1 MFNLKVLLTGA
12 FGNIGE
18 STIMAL
24 LERNHEIVCFDLKT
38 KRNEKVR
45 KRLLNQ
51 GKFETIWGN
60 ISDQNTL
67 IEIVKGKECII
78 HLAAIIPPPS
88 EKLPELVRRVNV
100 EGTQNLID
108 AALKMEKKP
117 KFIFASSITTFG
129 PRMNSSP
136 PRKADEEL
144 NPTDNYT
151 RSKVDAE
158 GLVKKSGLS
167 WTILRLAASLP
178 LEISL
183 NIDDYVFDIPMD
195 QRIEFVHTR
204 DVGVAFANCVMAE
217 TDNKVL
223 LIGGGKKCQMLN
235 REFMT
240 KMLEATGVG
249 MLPESAF
256 KVPKND
262 MDWYY
267 TDWLD
272 TNEAQE
278 LLQFQKLSFEDYL
291 GEYKKKLGIMGKLAK
306 LFRSYA
312 QKLLLKNSPYY
323 KDF

>member
-1 MFNLKVLLTGA
+1 MKVLLTGA

-24 LERNHEIVCFDLKT
+24 LERKHEITCFDLKS

-45 KRLLNQ
+45 KRLLKHRQ
-51 GKFETIWGN
+51 FETIWGD
-60 ISDQNTL
+60 ISNQNTL
-67 IEIVKGKECII
+67 LEALKGKECII

-88 EKLPELVRRVNV
+88 EKLPELVRKVNV
-100 EGTQNLID
+100 EGTQNIID
-108 AALKMEKKP
+108 TALKMEKRP
-117 KFIFASSITTFG
+117 KFIFASTVTVLG
-129 PRMNSSP
+129 PRMHDPP

-158 GLVKKSGLS
+158 ALVKKSGLS
-167 WTILRLAASLP
+167 WTILRLSASLP

-183 NIDDYVFDIPMD
+183 DLDVYVFDIPMD

-204 DVGVAFANCVMAE
+204 DVGLAFANCVTAE

-240 KMLEATGVG
+240 KILEATGVG
-249 MLPESAF
+249 MIPESAF

-267 TDWLD
+267 TDWMD
-272 TNEAQE
+272 TSEAQE
-278 LLQFQKLSFEDYL
+278 LLQFQTLTFEDYL
-291 GEYKKKLGIMGKLAK
+291 KEYKKKLGIMGKLAK
-306 LFRSYA
+306 LFKSYA
-312 QKLLLKNSPYY
+312 QKILLKNSPYY
-323 KDF
+323 KD

>member
-1 MFNLKVLLTGA
+1 MKVLLTGA

-24 LERNHEIVCFDLKT
+24 LERKHEITCFDLKS

-45 KRLLNQ
+45 KRLLKHRQ
-51 GKFETIWGN
+51 FETIWGD
-60 ISDQNTL
+60 ISNQNTL
-67 IEIVKGKECII
+67 LEALKGKECII

-88 EKLPELVRRVNV
+88 EKLPELVRKVNV
-100 EGTQNLID
+100 EGTQNIID
-108 AALKMEKKP
+108 TALKMEKRP
-117 KFIFASSITTFG
+117 KFICASTVTVLG
-129 PRMNSSP
+129 PRMHDPP

-158 GLVKKSGLS
+158 ALVKKSGLS
-167 WTILRLAASLP
+167 WTILRLSASLP

-183 NIDDYVFDIPMD
+183 DLDVYVFDIPMD

-204 DVGVAFANCVMAE
+204 DVGLAFANCVTAE

-240 KMLEATGVG
+240 KILEATGVG
-249 MLPESAF
+249 MIPESAF

-272 TNEAQE
+272 TSEAQE
-278 LLQFQKLSFEDYL
+278 LLQFQHFTFEDYL
-291 GEYKKKLGIMGKLAK
+291 EEYKKKLGIMGKLAK

-323 KDF
+323 RD

>member
-1 MFNLKVLLTGA
+1 MEVLLTGA

-18 STIMAL
+18 SAMMAL
-24 LERNHEIVCFDLKT
+24 LERKHKIACFDLKT

-45 KRLLNQ
+45 KRLLKH
-51 GKFETIWGN
+51 GAFKTIWGD
-60 ISDQNTL
+60 ISDQEL
-67 IEIVKGKECII
+67 LSDIVKGKECII

-88 EKLPELVRRVNV
+88 EKLPELVRKVNV
-100 EGTQNLID
+100 EGTQNIID
-108 AALKMEKKP
+108 VALKMDKRP
-117 KFIFASSITTFG
+117 KFILASSVTVVG
-129 PRMNSSP
+129 PRMHDPP

-158 GLVKKSGLS
+158 ALLKKSGLS
-167 WTILRLAASLP
+167 WTVLRLSATPP

-183 NIDDYVFDIPMD
+183 KLDVYVFDIPMD

-204 DVGVAFANCVMAE
+204 DVGVAFANCATAD
-217 TDNKVL
+217 TDKKVL

-235 REFMT
+235 REFM
-240 KMLEATGVG
+240 KKILEASGVG

-256 KVPKND
+256 KVPKSD

-272 TNEAQE
+272 TSEAQE
-278 LLQFQKLSFEDYL
+278 LLQFQNLTFEDFL
-291 GEYKKKLGIMGKLAK
+291 EEFRKEMGIMGKLAK

-312 QKLLLKNSPYY
+312 QKIMLKHSPYY
-323 KDF
+323 NKD

>member
-1 MFNLKVLLTGA
+1 MKVLLTGA

-24 LERNHEIVCFDLKT
+24 LERKHEITCFDLKS

-45 KRLLNQ
+45 KRLLKHRQ
-51 GKFETIWGN
+51 FETIWGD
-60 ISDQNTL
+60 ISNQNTL
-67 IEIVKGKECII
+67 LEALKGKECII

-88 EKLPELVRRVNV
+88 EKLPELVRKVNV
-100 EGTQNLID
+100 EGTQ
-108 AALKMEKKP
+108 KMEKRP
-117 KFIFASSITTFG
+117 KFIFASTVTVLG
-129 PRMNSSP
+129 PRMHDPP

-158 GLVKKSGLS
+158 ALVKKSGLS
-167 WTILRLAASLP
+167 WTILRLSASLP

-183 NIDDYVFDIPMD
+183 DLDVYVFDIPMD

-204 DVGVAFANCVMAE
+204 DVGLAFANCVTAE

-240 KMLEATGVG
+240 KILEATGVG
-249 MLPESAF
+249 MIPESAF

-272 TNEAQE
+272 TSEAQE
-278 LLQFQKLSFEDYL
+278 LLQFQHFTFEDYL
-291 GEYKKKLGIMGKLAK
+291 EEYKKKLGIMGKLAK

-323 KDF
+323 RD

>member
-1 MFNLKVLLTGA
+1 MKVLLTGA

-24 LERNHEIVCFDLKT
+24 LERKHEITCFDLKS

-45 KRLLNQ
+45 KRLLKHRQ
-51 GKFETIWGN
+51 FETIWGD
-60 ISDQNTL
+60 ISNQNTL
-67 IEIVKGKECII
+67 LEALKGKECII

-88 EKLPELVRRVNV
+88 EKLPELVRKVNV
-100 EGTQNLID
+100 EGTQNIID
-108 AALKMEKKP
+108 TALKMEKRP
-117 KFIFASSITTFG
+117 KFIFASTVTVLG
-129 PRMNSSP
+129 PRMHDPP

-158 GLVKKSGLS
+158 ALVKKSGLS
-167 WTILRLAASLP
+167 WTILRLSASLP

-183 NIDDYVFDIPMD
+183 DLDVYVFDIPMD

-204 DVGVAFANCVMAE
+204 DVGLAFANCVTAE

-240 KMLEATGVG
+240 KILEATGVG
-249 MLPESAF
+249 MIPESAF

-272 TNEAQE
+272 TSEAQE
-278 LLQFQKLSFEDYL
+278 LLQFQHFTFEDYL
-291 GEYKKKLGIMGKLAK
+291 EEYKKKLGIMGKLAK

-323 KDF
+323 MD